1 MTAAPAAPEHLAGH
15 NRITTQALTST
26 ACAVAAEVLSV
37 PVRDVRAG
45 WIDDAGMLAL
55 TLALPISVPSLHRV
69 AADPAAVEIF
79 GGSVEDRVHR
89 AKGEI
94 LERVMQLSG
103 SRLSRVD
110 IRVTGARVS
119 EGGRTR

>member
-1 MTAAPAAPEHLAGH
+1 MTAPAAQERLAGH
-15 NRITTQALTST
+15 NRISTQALTST
-26 ACAVAAEVLSV
+26 ACGVAADVLHV
-37 PVRDVRAG
+37 PVRDIRAT
-45 WIDDAGMLAL
+45 WFDDAGLLAL
-55 TLALPISVPSLHRV
+55 NLALPISVPPLHRV
-69 AADPAAVEIF
+69 AADPAAVTVL

-94 LERVMQLSG
+94 LERVVQLSG

-119 EGGRTR
+119 GTGRAR